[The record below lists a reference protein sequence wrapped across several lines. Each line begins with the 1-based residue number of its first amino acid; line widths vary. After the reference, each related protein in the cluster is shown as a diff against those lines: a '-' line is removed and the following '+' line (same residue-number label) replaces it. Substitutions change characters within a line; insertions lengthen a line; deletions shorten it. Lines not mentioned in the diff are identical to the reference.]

1 MSKQK
6 EKWLVAAKKADFSA
20 IAQKYG
26 IDQVTARIIRNRGM
40 IEDADIAKYLR
51 PDLEGL
57 YSPHQMKDLDCLVGI
72 LQEKIKGQKKIRVIG
87 DYDIDGIQS
96 TYILVK
102 GIQRAGGIVS
112 NAIPDRVKDGYGINE
127 NLIAQAKEDGMDTIV
142 TCDNGIAAIDAI
154 AYAKELG
161 VNL

>member
-40 IEDADIAKYLR
+40 IEDAVIAKYLR

-57 YSPHQMKDLDCLVGI
+57 YSPDQMKDLD
-72 LQEKIKGQKKIRVIG
+72 
-87 DYDIDGIQS
+87 
-96 TYILVK
+96 
-102 GIQRAGGIVS
+102 
-112 NAIPDRVKDGYGINE
+112 
-127 NLIAQAKEDGMDTIV
+127 
-142 TCDNGIAAIDAI
+142 
-154 AYAKELG
+154 
-161 VNL
+161 